1 MALESQLSPQAEA
14 SAGRQVLDAGIGA
27 TGIQVIQTIADK
39 VAELKV
45 FVRTPQYVLPMKN
58 PSYGPDEVAAYKAR
72 FEELRQTLPNTFTG
86 FEYDFDRQWKDLN
99 PE

>member
-39 VAELKV
+39 DRVIGELI
-45 FVRTPQYVLPMKN
+45 TNLTTVLGTIN
-58 PSYGPDEVAAYKAR
+58 AR
-72 FEELRQTLPNTFTG
+72 DKQFTDLLTTTDKTFTVI
-86 FEYDFDRQWKDLN
+86 
-99 PE
+99 